1 MNGEVFYSKVPFM
14 FSPLVYNHG
23 SEPYQRKA
31 RKKQYFCENNIMENN
46 FSMKL
51 LKTLNLFYFEN
62 LLMRIFFVVCFYFAC
77 SRNTKTANLF
87 KSNSEKLT
95 GTFITFSG

>member
-1 MNGEVFYSKVPFM
+1 MNGEVFYSKDPFM

-62 LLMRIFFVVCFYFAC
+62 LLMRIFFVVLFLFCMQQKHKNC
-77 SRNTKTANLF
+77 KSIQKQQRKTHRYIYNF
-87 KSNSEKLT
+87 
-95 GTFITFSG
+95 